1 MNENARAEFSF
12 RRVRGLRII
21 FKFHRS
27 VAEFDSTIQLF
38 GQTQSLPELQ
48 VIPTLFQ
55 HSLKEPEDET
65 VANLD
70 HIFGLEPLK
79 ITSPSSN
86 ANDVALALRVLEGCC
101 LLHSGSTVLAYHHN
115 AIQLL
120 RFQALLHFHPSTE
133 GWTCHNH
140 RQSYLSLNRS
150 LNGEET

>member
-12 RRVRGLRII
+12 RRVRGLRSI

-115 AIQLL
+115 AIQVSSIIFVVCFLIL
-120 RFQALLHFHPSTE
+120 V
-133 GWTCHNH
+133 
-140 RQSYLSLNRS
+140 
-150 LNGEET
+150 